1 MPVPVSI
8 SDALISRDIDFHIV
22 RPSIVG
28 AAAAVYSS
36 CTAAAAALFD
46 ASSRAGPGCP
56 QHLLG
61 AGGRRR
67 PAIKSRDHKTTR
79 VVRYI
84 RRHTHTRAQA
94 HIRMVVNKAAGLYDK
109 RTDIYSHIS

>member
-1 MPVPVSI
+1 MSI

-36 CTAAAAALFD
+36 WTAAAA
-46 ASSRAGPGCP
+46 GPGRAVRSTC
-56 QHLLG
+56 LARA
-61 AGGRRR
+61 AGVGQLSNHVTTKRRGWSGIF
-67 PAIKSRDHKTTR
+67 AGT
-79 VVRYI
+79 
-84 RRHTHTRAQA
+84 HTHARARAQA